1 MPGAGAGAEVV
12 GGKQILMWTDERVE
26 QAKAWV
32 SEGMTAREI
41 AERFGTTR
49 NAVIG
54 KLRRAGHRGGG
65 GIAPKEKSER
75 RPKVAKPPRPKNRH
89 YKLGF
94 GSRFQ
99 SPVPLKAKPV
109 IEPPVPPEA
118 MMLGIMDL
126 GPTACKFPIGDP
138 RHADFGYCGH
148 KRIGVSPY
156 CPYHHALAYRSER
169 ERAR

>member
-1 MPGAGAGAEVV
+1 
-12 GGKQILMWTDERVE
+12 MWTDERLE

-32 SEGMTAREI
+32 GEGMTARQI
-41 AERFGTTR
+41 ADRFGMTR

-65 GIAPKEKSER
+65 GTAPKERTER
-75 RPKVAKPPRPKNRH
+75 RPKLAKPPRPKNRH

-109 IEPPVPPEA
+109 VGPPAPPEA
-118 MMLGIMDL
+118 RMIGILEL
-126 GPTACKFPIGDP
+126 GPTVCKFPIGDP
-138 RHADFGYCGH
+138 RHAGFGYCGH
-148 KRIGVSPY
+148 KRFGVSSY
-156 CPYHHALAYRSER
+156 CEYHHRLAYVP
-169 ERAR
+169 ERARAR